1 MSGNAQS
8 PLTYSYAENSRR
20 YGARLNE
27 PEPPNVKES
36 LRSEADNIILYSLL
50 GHIIKDNRSGVE
62 KIISSNPKII
72 NEYSDDGYTPLMLA
86 VYRNKKE
93 IVNDLLN
100 NGADVNKRI
109 RLGNSKGLTALHL
122 AIISNNIDIAQDLLR
137 RNTVFMMNGPNIKE
151 DYLSKSRDEWREE
164 MIGFIN
170 VHVKDPAL
178 LQDFLFAINM
188 AVRTRDILQ
197 GPTAIITKANLNKFK
212 EAVSKKFPK
221 STGGSTQRKRTL
233 RRRKVVQTR
242 KKRY

>member
-1 MSGNAQS
+1 MIC
-8 PLTYSYAENSRR
+8 L
-20 YGARLNE
+20 
-27 PEPPNVKES
+27 K
-36 LRSEADNIILYSLL
+36 
-50 GHIIKDNRSGVE
+50 
-62 KIISSNPKII
+62 
-72 NEYSDDGYTPLMLA
+72 
-86 VYRNKKE
+86 
-93 IVNDLLN
+93 

-122 AIISNNIDIAQDLLR
+122 AIISNNIDIAQDLLM

-151 DYLSKSRDEWREE
+151 DYLSKLRDKWREE

-188 AVRTRDILQ
+188 AVRTRDVLQ
-197 GPTAIITKANLNKFK
+197 GPTAIITKEHLNEFK
-212 EAVSKKFPK
+212 KAVSKKFPK
-221 STGGSTQRKRTL
+221 PQGGSTQRKRTL

>member
-1 MSGNAQS
+1 MSENAKS

-20 YGARLNE
+20 YGASLNE

-86 VYRNKKE
+86 VSHNKKE

-109 RLGNSKGLTALHL
+109 RLGNYKGLTALHL
-122 AIISNNIDIAQDLLR
+122 AIISNNIEIAQDLLR

-188 AVRTRDILQ
+188 AVRTRDVLQ
-197 GPTAIITKANLNKFK
+197 GPTAIITKENLNRFK
-212 EAVSKKFPK
+212 KAVSKKFPK
-221 STGGSTQRKRTL
+221 PNGGSTQRKRTP